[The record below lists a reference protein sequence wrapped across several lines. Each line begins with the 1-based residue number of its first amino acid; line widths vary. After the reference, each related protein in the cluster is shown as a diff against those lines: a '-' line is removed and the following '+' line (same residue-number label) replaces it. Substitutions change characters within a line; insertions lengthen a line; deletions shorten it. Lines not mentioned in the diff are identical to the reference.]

1 MSGSQFYCGYSSRPA
16 CLLLA
21 VCLLLFSLPGCSSD
35 DEGEDP
41 QVQLAAINR
50 LPELPD
56 SPYLNTRQ
64 TTYVGDQAC
73 ITCHQDEHAGY
84 LHTGMARSMAVVDPA
99 TEPAD
104 AEFDHYP
111 SGRRYQVRRKDGKL
125 IHRELAITAEGEPER
140 LLAEYP
146 VPYVV
151 GSGRHAKTYVV
162 EIDGFMFE
170 SPITWYR
177 RIDGWDMS
185 PGYDDPRQEGFTRP
199 VDQGCLV
206 CHAGQSRSLDG
217 SVHRME
223 VSEMTISCERC
234 HGPGSRH
241 VDKRNAEIGRSSNA
255 NSGIDYTI
263 VNPADLDR
271 ELSDSICAQCHLGA
285 LAIVQERGRALSDFR
300 PGLPL
305 DAFRNAYRLDAPSG
319 EMTVVGHV
327 DQLRLSSCYQAS
339 EMSCVTCHDPH
350 NMPTAENRLEYYQ
363 AVCASCHQQQGC
375 SVAAEVLQQ
384 KQPDNDCVACHM
396 PKSSTDLPH
405 MNFHHHRVGLHD
417 DLQDRPNELS
427 EPGRLVAMF
436 AAAPHTDL
444 ELQRS
449 LGIAYIALSQRE
461 VGRTP
466 GRHYVEQGVELLKKA
481 WEAGL
486 RDPEMAKNLAEVA
499 LMNRELQD
507 LPQYLEYLLAQD
519 DLNGKYRVSA
529 LLIAVTLEL
538 QQQKFAEA
546 ASLMREVTQ
555 LRYVA
560 NDWENLAQYELLA
573 GNKEGTIKALRKALA
588 LDPTREHLRRLLAAQ
603 LPESTPE
610 E

>member
-1 MSGSQFYCGYSSRPA
+1 MDTPSEDLSTGKMPRTGLLIALVVIIGFVAWSNRERGENLIGKLGVGGGTGEVPPENSFVGSRA
-16 CLLLA
+16 CA
-21 VCLLLFSLPGCSSD
+21 
-35 DEGEDP
+35 E
-41 QVQLAAINR
+41 
-50 LPELPD
+50 
-56 SPYLNTRQ
+56 
-64 TTYVGDQAC
+64 
-73 ITCHQDEHAGY
+73 CHQQIAADYSRHP
-84 LHTGMARSMAVVDPA
+84 MARSLRPVG
-99 TEPAD
+99 T
-104 AEFDHYP
+104 AEVIEKFDTD
-111 SGRRYQVRRKDGKL
+111 RRRFTGGQRTYHVERRDGEL
-125 IHRELAITAEGEPER
+125 IHHEVMFDDDGGVLYDQAETVQFAIGAGVKGR
-140 LLAEYP
+140 SYLLQR
-146 VPYVV
+146 
-151 GSGRHAKTYVV
+151 GGLL
-162 EIDGFMFE
+162 FE

-305 DAFRNAYRLDAPSG
+305 DAFRNAYRLDAPNG

-375 SVAAEVLQQ
+375 SVAPEVLQQ
-384 KQPDNDCVACHM
+384 EQPDNDCVACHM

-461 VGRTP
+461 VGRTH

-507 LPQYLEYLLAQD
+507 LPEYLEYLLAQD